1 MLALACLCWS
11 SPNMQGYVLFSSVTS
26 NDFLYLTTQSTGCHF
41 YWPRFRI
48 QRINADLILLW
59 CIMPSLQII
68 YSIKLPGKVILG
80 EGKPENQ
87 NHAIIFTRGDAIQ
100 TIDMNQVSGG
110 AFLQL
115 LACPEV
121 SVNVFAQVMLL
132 QLFIWCSLLGEKFPT
147 ILDMGAASQD
157 HFLEEALKVRN
168 LLEEFDC
175 KHGLRR
181 PTILGV
187 REHVFTG
194 RLERI
199 LQTHSELCNRYLQLF
214 LNLAL
219 VYELTTHMSNMLIL
233 VFIF

>member
-48 QRINADLILLW
+48 QRINADLVLLW
-59 CIMPSLQII
+59 CIVPSLQII

-115 LACPEV
+115 LACPEI

-132 QLFIWCSLLGEKFPT
+132 QFIHLMQLAWRKVSHNSGHGRCFTGSFLRGSFESKEPSRGVWLQAWP
-147 ILDMGAASQD
+147 ASSNYSWSSWTCL
-157 HFLEEALKVRN
+157 HWE
-168 LLEEFDC
+168 
-175 KHGLRR
+175 
-181 PTILGV
+181 V
-187 REHVFTG
+187 REN
-194 RLERI
+194 
-199 LQTHSELCNRYLQLF
+199 HSK
-214 LNLAL
+214 
-219 VYELTTHMSNMLIL
+219 S
-233 VFIF
+233 

>member
-1 MLALACLCWS
+1 
-11 SPNMQGYVLFSSVTS
+11 
-26 NDFLYLTTQSTGCHF
+26 
-41 YWPRFRI
+41 
-48 QRINADLILLW
+48 
-59 CIMPSLQII
+59 
-68 YSIKLPGKVILG
+68 
-80 EGKPENQ
+80 
-87 NHAIIFTRGDAIQ
+87 
-100 TIDMNQVSGG
+100 
-110 AFLQL
+110 
-115 LACPEV
+115 
-121 SVNVFAQVMLL
+121 
-132 QLFIWCSLLGEKFPT
+132 
-147 ILDMGAASQD
+147 MGAASQD

-199 LQTHSELCNRYLQLF
+199 LQTHSELCNRYLRLF